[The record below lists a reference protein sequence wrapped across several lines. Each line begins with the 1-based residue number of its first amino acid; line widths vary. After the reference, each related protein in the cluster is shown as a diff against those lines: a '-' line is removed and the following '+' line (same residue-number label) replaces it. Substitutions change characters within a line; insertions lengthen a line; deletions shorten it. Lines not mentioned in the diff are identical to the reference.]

1 MGGPILEVSIVKKS
15 AKKLVLSRE
24 TLRTLDDSGLKARG
38 GILPYQTGRQ
48 CFLADSQEIS
58 ICVTCTGPLDGCPD
72 PTIA

>member
-1 MGGPILEVSIVKKS
+1 VKKS

-58 ICVTCTGPLDGCPD
+58 ICVSCTCVLDTCPD